1 MSDEMPSTMRA
12 VLTIRVGEPRFNG
25 VWLLLELDRASLL
38 AAVGLPQHEIF
49 REGIFH
55 SFQPELPTHGAQ
67 ADVDLTTK
75 TWNFELQK
83 EISMF
88 S

>member
-1 MSDEMPSTMRA
+1 MELDRQRA
-12 VLTIRVGEPRFNG
+12 LLLASEPPRANPTVIIQARFNG
-25 VWLLLELDRASLL
+25 VWLPLELDRASLL

-67 ADVDLTTK
+67 ADVDHDDEDME
-75 TWNFELQK
+75 F
-83 EISMF
+83 
-88 S
+88 